1 MEVFQ
6 YVLSGVLILASIVLI
21 VIVLLQPGRTMGL
34 GSIGGGA
41 ETFFGKHKAKSFEG
55 RLALATK
62 IAAGLLVVLSI
73 VLVIITK

>member
-34 GSIGGGA
+34 GSISGGA